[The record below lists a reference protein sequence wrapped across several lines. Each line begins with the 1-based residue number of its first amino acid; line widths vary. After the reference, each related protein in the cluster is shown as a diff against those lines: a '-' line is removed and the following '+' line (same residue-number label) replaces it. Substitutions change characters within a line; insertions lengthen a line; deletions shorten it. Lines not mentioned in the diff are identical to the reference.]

1 MPIDALA
8 HELIDCQQTAK
19 RLLEAGDMDAWL
31 AAMPAEFRAAERLR
45 SHLLNNSVVV
55 TDDPV
60 VKQLLAGMDL
70 TELDDADKVGRDLL
84 WGAISPSE
92 YATSLA
98 FVDVLIAPFQIPSDL
113 RQFLTEAR
121 KCYALGYDVAVQ
133 SLCRTILEAAINDI
147 AVKTGKVPKEAVEQN
162 LYRQYPLWQR
172 CQSVAGDL
180 HKQIY
185 DDLYCSLCK
194 VVHGRTTSGTHGA
207 LGSLTKT
214 IGFVQHLYELNKE
227 QMPR

>member
-1 MPIDALA
+1 M
-8 HELIDCQQTAK
+8 
-19 RLLEAGDMDAWL
+19 
-31 AAMPAEFRAAERLR
+31 
-45 SHLLNNSVVV
+45 
-55 TDDPV
+55 
-60 VKQLLAGMDL
+60 
-70 TELDDADKVGRDLL
+70 
-84 WGAISPSE
+84 GAISPAE
-92 YATSLA
+92 YVANLA
-98 FVDVLIAPFQIPSDL
+98 LVDILVTPLRIPPEL

-147 AVKTGKVPKEAVEQN
+147 AVHTGKVPREVVEQN
-162 LYRQYPLWQR
+162 LYRQCALWQR
-172 CQSVAGDL
+172 CQLIAGDL

-194 VVHGRTTSGTHGA
+194 VVHGRTTSGTYGA

-227 QMPR
+227 QMPK